1 MKGGFLM
8 IDELY
13 QLYHKD
19 VYYYIFSLC
28 KNQTLS
34 EDLTSE
40 TFYQV
45 MLSLTKFEGRSDIK
59 TWIFS
64 IARHV
69 TYKEFKKRKIEIS
82 TNVLPDIPYFEDYKS
97 QYMDI
102 IELLNEQS
110 EVYQKIFL
118 LRLDGYSF
126 EEIGYQVNMNPHSVR
141 VVYHR
146 VRMYLKE
153 KLERG
158 EANE

>member
-1 MKGGFLM
+1 
-8 IDELY
+8 
-13 QLYHKD
+13 
-19 VYYYIFSLC
+19 
-28 KNQTLS
+28 
-34 EDLTSE
+34 
-40 TFYQV
+40 